1 MGQLGLPQWLSS
13 KESACNAG
21 GAGDVC
27 SIPESGRS
35 PGGGHGYLLQY
46 PCLENPMD
54 RQAWRSTV
62 PRVAK
67 SWTQLKQ
74 LSMHTRLRQLDGL
87 IWIDT

>member
-27 SIPESGRS
+27 LIPELGRS
-35 PGGGHGYLLQY
+35 PVGVRGYLLQC

-74 LSMHTRLRQLDGL
+74 LSMHTRMRQLDGL
-87 IWIDT
+87 MWTDA

>member
-27 SIPESGRS
+27 SIPVRKI
-35 PGGGHGYLLQY
+35 PGGRRGYLLQY
-46 PCLENPMD
+46 PCLENLMD
-54 RQAWRSTV
+54 RQAWQSTV

-87 IWIDT
+87 IWIDI